1 MNAIR
6 AIYEN
11 GMLRLLDPVELEEGQ
26 RVDVVLHLKTEQEL
40 VREALKDLNIQWH
53 NPNAFADDDIDEK
66 ALMKEIRDTF
76 SGDPPLS
83 QYIIEDRGET

>member
-26 RVDVVLHLKTEQEL
+26 RLDVVLHLKTEQEL
-40 VREALKDLNIQWH
+40 VRQALKGFEHSDH
-53 NPNAFADDDIDEK
+53 NQHNQKQHNHD
-66 ALMKEIRDTF
+66 
-76 SGDPPLS
+76 
-83 QYIIEDRGET
+83 Q